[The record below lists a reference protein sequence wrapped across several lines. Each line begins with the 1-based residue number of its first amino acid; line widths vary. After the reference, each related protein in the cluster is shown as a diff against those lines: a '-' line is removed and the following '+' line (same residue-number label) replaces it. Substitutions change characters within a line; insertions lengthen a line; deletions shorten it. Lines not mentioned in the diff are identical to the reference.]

1 MSAIDSRIVV
11 WRSVSALM
19 QKHYGKE
26 NLTRLAKE
34 AGIGPGSASRL
45 KECKTSLGVELVDKL
60 AAAFHVEA
68 WQLMVPGF
76 DPNNLPTLIPV
87 TEGERAL
94 YESLLTL
101 TKDLKTLKA

>member
-1 MSAIDSRIVV
+1 MSVIDSRIIV

-26 NLTRLAKE
+26 NLTRLARE
-34 AGIGPGSASRL
+34 AKIGPGSATRL
-45 KECKTSLGVELVDKL
+45 KECETSLGVELVDKL
-60 AAAFHVEA
+60 AAAFGVES

-76 DPNNLPTLIPV
+76 DPDNLPTLIPV

-94 YESLLTL
+94 YERLLTL
-101 TKDLKTLKA
+101 TKDLKVQKA